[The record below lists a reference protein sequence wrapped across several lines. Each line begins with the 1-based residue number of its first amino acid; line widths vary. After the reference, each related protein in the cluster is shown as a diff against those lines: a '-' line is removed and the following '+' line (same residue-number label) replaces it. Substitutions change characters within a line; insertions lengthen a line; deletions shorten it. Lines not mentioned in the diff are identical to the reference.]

1 MRTDSYLTAKQ
12 SNSQLYRSC
21 IVDIKMSNQEIH
33 SDDCREVFML
43 YDRVGDNKIRVDE
56 VGEVLRA
63 LGSNPTESEL
73 AKLEQQFK
81 VGKDTRISFEA
92 FWPIF
97 QATKARKLTPGKYKH
112 FTFTGDWV
120 NLKPC
125 SNFCTS
131 CLSSPDRTV
140 ICKRTNS
147 GQPNVRI
154 AK

>member
-1 MRTDSYLTAKQ
+1 
-12 SNSQLYRSC
+12 
-21 IVDIKMSNQEIH
+21 MSNHEIH

-112 FTFTGDWV
+112 FTFTGDWM

-131 CLSSPDRTV
+131 CLSSPDRTSYV
-140 ICKRTNS
+140 S
-147 GQPNVRI
+147 GQILASRTCELPSKHFSLVCCGI
-154 AK
+154 SDK